1 MPDRENE
8 PLYSLSVHFDD
19 LTDEG
24 ARDMIIWLATSPET
38 AHLTYWIS
46 KTEQDEPEEVSGDG

>member
-1 MPDRENE
+1 MNE
-8 PLYSLSVHFDD
+8 PLYSLSVRFDG

-24 ARDMIIWLATSPET
+24 AREMIIWVATSPET

-46 KTEQDEPEEVSGDG
+46 KTEQDESQEVTGDAL